1 MERQLSVLDEAGEF
15 STTAPFASSAELVSP
30 SGLTLSSPQFK
41 TACLG
46 AYTKVSQV
54 SERQNKSASGQKG
67 TKSEWKRVGE
77 YWNQV
82 DDFRVRFAGRDIPL
96 QLRDVSDHFQ
106 LDSETLTEPPSYV
119 ERKTIPYTSAYRV
132 HYAVEES
139 VFMPGEKVFVAAQV
153 GPGGGLEPHPELK
166 KLLVYPGSR
175 EDCLAHFSQESRVL
189 RWVSYALVAFSL
201 LSCLVIWAIFRKL
214 ESKNS

>member
-82 DDFRVRFAGRDIPL
+82 DDFRVVRVRTTLGRKKYDRRVCWKNPVCFPLEWANINVKNVRF
-96 QLRDVSDHFQ
+96 V
-106 LDSETLTEPPSYV
+106 PSSPV
-119 ERKTIPYTSAYRV
+119 VPY
-132 HYAVEES
+132 
-139 VFMPGEKVFVAAQV
+139 
-153 GPGGGLEPHPELK
+153 
-166 KLLVYPGSR
+166 
-175 EDCLAHFSQESRVL
+175 
-189 RWVSYALVAFSL
+189 
-201 LSCLVIWAIFRKL
+201 
-214 ESKNS
+214 